1 MAIVKKPKAS
11 HTDAHAARF
20 IADIEKPAERD
31 KRVQT
36 TMRFDPDLLK
46 RVDVAAKR
54 RGISRS
60 AWIQYTVSKALDE
73 ET

>member
-1 MAIVKKPKAS
+1 MAIVKKPKVH
-11 HTDAHAARF
+11 HTDTRAARF
-20 IADIEKPAERD
+20 IAGVEKPAERD

-36 TMRFDPDLLK
+36 TLRFDSDLLK
-46 RVDVAAKR
+46 RVDIAAKR

-60 AWIQYTVSKALDE
+60 AWIQYTISKALDG